1 MNKLPPDEII
11 IVNMSENITI
21 LVTSNQKKEQVK
33 KIGFSEVNNFYMS
46 YSIDGLSD
54 KINKIRDLIRLG
66 GLFCYG
72 IGWSPSELISY
83 YIAQGVTFNK
93 YKIISWSDKSTY
105 HITECDPE

>member
-33 KIGFSEVNNFYMS
+33 QIGFSEVNNFYMS

-66 GLFCYG
+66 GLFSYG